1 MSSRS
6 AGAARA
12 SAGQRG
18 PGVRYLKLKLA
29 VWVLLCALPM
39 AGVVLQFM
47 RGGRPVVLLVYVLLS
62 LIAAGLYWRDK
73 HQARTEGRRTP
84 EKVLHLVELLGG
96 WPGALVAQQLF
107 RHKTRKVS
115 YQVVFWLIVL
125 VHQAAWAYLFSRH
138 AL

>member
-1 MSSRS
+1 MSSRN
-6 AGAARA
+6 AGAAKA
-12 SAGQRG
+12 STAPRG

-29 VWVLLCALPM
+29 VWLLLCALPM
-39 AGVVLQFM
+39 AGVVMQFM
-47 RGGRPVVLLVYVLLS
+47 RGGRPVVLLVYLGLS
-62 LIAAGLYWRDK
+62 LVAAGLYWRDK
-73 HQARTEGRRTP
+73 HQARTDGRRTP

-96 WPGALVAQQLF
+96 WPGALVAQQVF

-125 VHQAAWAYLFSRH
+125 VHQGVWAYLFTRH

>member
-73 HQARTEGRRTP
+73 HQARIEGRRTP